1 MSAAHKLPE
10 ELVRKIEL
18 MAYKLSPHP
27 LAAILEGAMVRNYD
41 LMEMEYNIRIGW
53 DREYLFS
60 LSGRELTTKFKFLE
74 TLGDEEVTEG
84 RGVRD
89 LKEGAFYT

>member
-1 MSAAHKLPE
+1 MSAHKIPE
-10 ELVRKIEL
+10 ELFRKIEL

-27 LAAILEGAMVRNYD
+27 LAAILDGAIVRDYD

-53 DREYLFS
+53 DREYVFS

-74 TLGDEEVTEG
+74 TLGDEEVIEG
-84 RGVRD
+84 RGC
-89 LKEGAFYT
+89 KGT